1 MRRANEGKSRAA
13 NGDTKERSK
22 WLAKS
27 GEPMVGNKRR
37 ANGREYKR
45 GANTKKQ

>member
-1 MRRANEGKSRAA
+1 MRRANRRKNRVA
-13 NGDTKERSK
+13 NGNTKERSK

-27 GEPMVGNKRR
+27 EEPMVGNKRR
-37 ANGREYKR
+37 VDGREYKR